1 MKGNGY
7 TIFRA
12 WAGAFTCVDKF
23 REPFKKIDNSAIYT
37 KSNRCDLYNNYYQ
50 LKSTVF
56 YNTHE
61 S

>member
-37 KSNRCDLYNNYYQ
+37 KSN
-50 LKSTVF
+50 
-56 YNTHE
+56 
-61 S
+61 